1 VLIFDPHVSSALG
14 LLLLCRAA
22 VEDRKTEGREG
33 RVYRRQA
40 VRYHPH
46 PSASARRQSE
56 ARETVLLLF
65 PRNFYAFWCRNF
77 NKLRVVPPAGVFY
90 QYRFCVE

>member
-1 VLIFDPHVSSALG
+1 MLIFDPHVSSALG

-33 RVYRRQA
+33 RVYRRQT

-56 ARETVLLLF
+56 ARETFLLLF
-65 PRNFYAFWCRNF
+65 PRNFNR
-77 NKLRVVPPAGVFY
+77 LRVVPPAGVFY
-90 QYRFCVE
+90 RCRFCVE